1 MKKHPDPET
10 LRRFVNGDLPKE
22 EVRRTDDHLA
32 VCLECRDLADEAS
45 SDVAVRFFE
54 EVLCSAGYDEAFER
68 AASSAA
74 RTLAGLMEE
83 ARSAEALLV
92 NLLQE
97 PVLVRRHRIR
107 AEERFQIF
115 ELSQLL
121 RMRSREAWFTE
132 PAVALEMADLAVEVS
147 RHLDSGRYGSS
158 FAEGARALAWAY
170 LGNAWRINSDL
181 WRAEAAMRQ
190 AWIHHHQ
197 AGRDTYTE
205 TELLNLTASL
215 RSTQGSPDEAVKL
228 SDQVI
233 AIYGEVQDR
242 HLEGSAMI
250 QKGFFLGNDFRD
262 QEAIPVLHAGLERI
276 DPEED
281 LQAWLAGKH
290 NLICSLTESGAP
302 NEAWQLLEE
311 IRPLYRDLHFPM
323 SCIRFRWLEGEVA
336 RALGRLVEAETVFH
350 EVREFFVDRNLGIDV
365 FLASFALAEMYAAG
379 GRRRQA
385 KEVLGEVIP
394 LGEAL
399 GIRRHVLTA
408 RLLYERVAR
417 D

>member
-1 MKKHPDPET
+1 MKHPDPET
-10 LRRFVNGDLPKE
+10 VRRFINGDLPE
-22 EVRRTDDHLA
+22 EEARRTDGHLA
-32 VCLECRDLADEAS
+32 VCPECRDRADEAS

-54 EVLCSAGYDEAFER
+54 EALFSAGYDQVFDR
-68 AASSAA
+68 AASRAA

-83 ARSAEALLV
+83 ARSAEALLID
-92 NLLQE
+92 LLKE
-97 PVLVRRHRIR
+97 PMPVRRQRIR

-121 RMRSREAWFTE
+121 RLRSREAWFTE

-158 FAEGARALAWAY
+158 FAEGARALAWGY

-190 AWIHHHQ
+190 AWVHHHQ

-205 TELLNLTASL
+205 TELLRLTASL
-215 RSTQGSPDEAVKL
+215 RSTQGLFDEAVRL

-242 HLEGSAMI
+242 QLEGSAMI
-250 QKGFFLGNDFRD
+250 QKGFFLGNVFRD
-262 QEAIPVLHAGLERI
+262 QEAIQVLHAGLERI
-276 DPEED
+276 SPEED
-281 LQAWLAGKH
+281 LQVWLAGRH
-290 NLICSLTESGAP
+290 NLISSLAESGAP
-302 NEAWQLLEE
+302 EEAWQLLEE
-311 IRPLYRDLHFPM
+311 IQPLYRDLPM
-323 SCIRFRWLEGEVA
+323 SCIRLRWLEGRVA
-336 RALGRLVEAETVFH
+336 RALGRLVEAEAVFH
-350 EVREFFVDRNLGIDV
+350 EVREFFVDRKLGIDV
-365 FLASFALAEMYAAG
+365 FLASLTLAELYAAG
-379 GRRRQA
+379 GRRRQV

-417 D
+417 E